1 MTAPGEVK
9 FNVRH
14 NVLLLKSFTISQ
26 LESVTGLNRHS
37 IITEVKRMEK
47 EGLISRAGTEARE
60 EGSAGGRPPV
70 IYQLTSDPEKRFEL
84 LQSVRAFYIAEEGQ
98 AAELPRPESK
108 HYLIA
113 KEELEKIM
121 EAHTALTPAEKAMRL
136 DAIKERLEYAKQA
149 EDVGEEGM
157 ELIAASLDI
166 LEAEA
171 IDMLA
176 DDWERAVALLD
187 NARQVSK
194 QHGAHD
200 LIEEIQTYVRTI
212 TKRLSEKLV
221 RLGETGEYFE
231 EVVQDLRIMQHR
243 FSDLPE
249 ISVIV
254 KMANLLATRM
264 REEPVEK
271 VAAQQAQFTN
281 ALAQRQTV
289 LIVQT
294 PAAAQEYG
302 RIGEPWFERWPLEER
317 GSVKPL
323 FPEHV
328 RHLLQGE
335 VQQSDQAQ
343 LSTLF
348 FDLARRFV
356 EVRESEI

>member
-14 NVLLLKSFTISQ
+14 NVLLLKSFTIPQ

-37 IITEVKRMEK
+37 ITTEVKRMEK
-47 EGLISRAGTEARE
+47 EGLISRVGAEARE
-60 EGSAGGRPPV
+60 KGSAGGRPPV

-84 LQSVRAFYIAEEGQ
+84 LQSVRAFYIVEERQ

-113 KEELEKIM
+113 KEELEKTM
-121 EAHTALTPAEKAMRL
+121 EVHTALTPVEKAARL

-149 EDVGEEGM
+149 EDVGEEGT

-200 LIEEIQTYVRTI
+200 LVEEIQTYVRTI
-212 TKRLSEKLV
+212 TKRLSEKL
-221 RLGETGEYFE
+221 
-231 EVVQDLRIMQHR
+231 
-243 FSDLPE
+243 
-249 ISVIV
+249 
-254 KMANLLATRM
+254 
-264 REEPVEK
+264 
-271 VAAQQAQFTN
+271 
-281 ALAQRQTV
+281 
-289 LIVQT
+289 
-294 PAAAQEYG
+294 
-302 RIGEPWFERWPLEER
+302 
-317 GSVKPL
+317 
-323 FPEHV
+323 
-328 RHLLQGE
+328 
-335 VQQSDQAQ
+335 
-343 LSTLF
+343 
-348 FDLARRFV
+348 
-356 EVRESEI
+356 

>member
-14 NVLLLKSFTISQ
+14 NVLLLKVFTIPQ

-37 IITEVKRMEK
+37 ITTEVKRMEK
-47 EGLISRAGTEARE
+47 EGMVSRVGAEARE
-60 EGSAGGRPPV
+60 KGSAGGRPPV

-84 LQSVRAFYIAEEGQ
+84 LQSVRAFYIAGEGQ

-113 KEELEKIM
+113 KEELEKIT

-149 EDVGEEGM
+149 EDVGEEGT

-200 LIEEIQTYVRTI
+200 LVEEIQTYVRII
-212 TKRLSEKLV
+212 TKRLSEKLI
-221 RLGETGEYFE
+221 RLWKTGEYFE

-249 ISVIV
+249 ISTIV
-254 KMANLLATRM
+254 EIANLYATRM
-264 REEPVEK
+264 GEKHVEK
-271 VAAQQAQFTN
+271 VAVQQAQFTN
-281 ALAQRQTV
+281 ALAQRQAI
-289 LIVQT
+289 LIVNT
-294 PAAAQEYG
+294 PVAAQE
-302 RIGEPWFERWPLEER
+302 PWLEGWPLEER
-317 GSVKPL
+317 GSVKP
-323 FPEHV
+323 FSPERV
-328 RHLLQGE
+328 RHLLRGG

-348 FDLARRFV
+348 FDLARRFA
-356 EVRESEI
+356 EVQESEI

>member
-14 NVLLLKSFTISQ
+14 NVLLVKTFAIPQ
-26 LESVTGLNRHS
+26 LESVTGLKRHS
-37 IITEVKRMEK
+37 IATEVRRMEK
-47 EGLISRAGTEARE
+47 EGLISRVGTEARE
-60 EGSAGGRPPV
+60 KGSVGGRPPV

-113 KEELEKIM
+113 KEELEKTM
-121 EAHTALTPAEKAMRL
+121 EVHTDLTPAEKAARL

-149 EDVGEEGM
+149 EDVGEEGT

-200 LIEEIQTYVRTI
+200 LVEEIQAYVRTI

-231 EVVQDLRIMQHR
+231 KVVQDLRIMQHR
-243 FSDLPE
+243 FGDLPE
-249 ISVIV
+249 ISAIV
-254 KMANLLATRM
+254 EIANLYATRM
-264 REEPVEK
+264 REKLVEK
-271 VAAQQAQFTN
+271 VAAQQAQVTN
-281 ALAQRQTV
+281 DLAQRQTI
-289 LIVQT
+289 LIVNT
-294 PAAAQEYG
+294 PVVPQ
-302 RIGEPWFERWPLEER
+302 EPWFEYWHLQERSPMPLLQEYV
-317 GSVKPL
+317 G
-323 FPEHV
+323 
-328 RHLLQGE
+328 HLLEGLA
-335 VQQSDQAQ
+335 QQSYRTKP
-343 LSTLF
+343 SMPF
-348 FDLARRFV
+348 FV
-356 EVRESEI
+356 TGQTSEMQESEG